1 VKRPLRTRDLAGS
14 DDLNVTQ
21 EFLAQMLGVRRTSL
35 SIVAGSLQTAGLVRY
50 RRGHVHIV
58 DVEGLKDGACE
69 CYATTS
75 GHYERL
81 LGIEK

>member
-1 VKRPLRTRDLAGS
+1 MKLPLRTRDLAGS
-14 DDLNVTQ
+14 DHLSVTQ

-35 SIVAGSLQTAGLVRY
+35 SIVAGSLQTAGLIRY

-58 DVEGLKDGACE
+58 DVERLKEGACE
-69 CYATTS
+69 RSATIN

-81 LGIEK
+81 LGIEE